1 MAFVQR
7 LGISKANEA
16 LIMSK
21 KITAEEMLQVGF
33 VNKIFDTGIN
43 EQEKFLGEVLK
54 EVEDR
59 LGDHLNNESLLKVKA
74 LIRKPERAMMDGQ
87 TAAEVFGLLE
97 RLSLGIPQEEFR
109 KIVSGEK
116 KHKL

>member
-1 MAFVQR
+1 MQR

-21 KITAEEMLQVGF
+21 KITAAEMLEVGF
-33 VNKIFDTGIN
+33 VNKLFDTGRD
-43 EQEKFLGEVLK
+43 EQEAFLTEVLK
-54 EVEDR
+54 EVNDK

-74 LIRKPERAMMDGQ
+74 LIRKPERAILDGQ
-87 TAAEVFGLLE
+87 AAAEVLGLVE
-97 RLSLGIPQEEFR
+97 TFALGIPQAEFR
-109 KIVSGEK
+109 KIATGEK